1 MTEVM
6 TQMETGYIPKEDEKA
21 SLLTL
26 NNLDGR
32 TSAVRRIKE
41 WESQIEADLGGNL
54 TEAQKSIMRRAAV
67 LSAIL
72 EDKEARWASGD
83 PVALNEYC
91 TATNVLRRLLSTLG
105 LERNQR
111 YINGSQVLLG

>member
-1 MTEVM
+1 
-6 TQMETGYIPKEDEKA
+6 METGYTPKEDEKLC
-21 SLLTL
+21 LLTID
-26 NNLDGR
+26 NLDGR

-41 WESQIEADLGGNL
+41 WESQIVADLGGDL

-72 EDKEARWASGD
+72 EDKEARWATGE

-91 TATNVLRRLLSTLG
+91 SATNVLRRLLATLG
-105 LERNQR
+105 LERKQK
-111 YINGSQVLLG
+111 YLNGSPVLLG